1 MTAARLLEP
10 LGSWRRYRPD
20 LGAQMRLQLE
30 RIVGQSGL
38 SKNVYELA
46 SRALAED

>member
-10 LGSWRRYRPD
+10 LGGWRRYRPD
-20 LGAQMRLQLE
+20 LGGLMRAELE
-30 RIVGQSGL
+30 RIVSHEGL

-46 SRALAED
+46 SRALAQD